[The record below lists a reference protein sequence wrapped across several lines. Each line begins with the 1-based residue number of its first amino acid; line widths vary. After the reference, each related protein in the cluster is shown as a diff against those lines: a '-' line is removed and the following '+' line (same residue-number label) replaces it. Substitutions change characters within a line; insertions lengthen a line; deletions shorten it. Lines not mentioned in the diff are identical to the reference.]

1 MTKAAIIPFFN
12 YEQGNEQLLWK
23 FFILHAKNW
32 AKYVDKIYIIDS
44 GCNLLTFEGLPN
56 NLGIIKTPQQS
67 HWQNMN
73 EAIRLVPEELLL
85 LLDSDMIIYEPLM
98 VHFGFEQLEK
108 GVYDVMAILDSSG
121 GSPINSPQF
130 AENDN
135 RFERRRICPYFCFL
149 RKSAL
154 RSDFDFTPRGGKNWT
169 DSMGVITEQFIE
181 DGKEIWELQD
191 DRSTISLEDDGKIT
205 STQWL
210 DTPPKKWALKENP
223 NLGYYHIRNF
233 GGGLK
238 ILKDKDFGFVPGREA
253 RRLIAWVYA
262 LGEKTGEFIPAI
274 DLRLFAK
281 KVDDWAKYYGA
292 FKKYHFWLEKI

>member
-73 EAIRLVPEELLL
+73 EAIRRVPEELLL
-85 LLDSDMIIYEPLM
+85 LLDSDMVIYNPQKIA
-98 VHFGFEQLEK
+98 FFFEVMEV
-108 GVYDVMAILDSSG
+108 GGYDVISIFDSSG
-121 GSPINSPQF
+121 GKSINSQQF
-130 AENDN
+130 AENED
-135 RFERRRICPYFCFL
+135 RFERRRICPYFCFIK
-149 RKSAL
+149 KSAL
-154 RSDFDFTPRGGKNWT
+154 RPDFDFTPRGGENWT
-169 DSMGVITEQFIE
+169 DSMGVITEQLVE
-181 DGKEIWELQD
+181 DRKDILEIPD
-191 DRSTISLEDDGKIT
+191 DRSTIILEDTGKIT

-210 DTPPKKWALKENP
+210 DSPPKLWAMKENP

-253 RRLIAWVYA
+253 RRLLAWAHV
-262 LGEKTGEFIPAI
+262 LSEKTDVLLSPSIKIP
-274 DLRLFAK
+274 DGFLEYYK
-281 KVDDWAKYYGA
+281 K
-292 FKKYHFWLEKI
+292 FKEYHSWISKI